1 MKDFKTYLAESKKT
15 YKFKIGVAGELP
27 EHTAD
32 HFESALGKF
41 GLINM
46 SPFKKTPITKRP
58 LDFPQLENVEV
69 HYTEAEVSYPTTDP
83 VLYEYLCQMCTVP
96 KSHLI
101 VRNAN
106 APQEEYQAEK
116 ENKPYETKLETPEM
130 EQAAANAQELTGTS
144 RAMDLL
150 KELES
155 YRAEREVKSDGGT
168 TKDNQPQMSNVPDGS
183 IGTKSP
189 IGSYL

>member
-41 GLINM
+41 GLVNM

-69 HYTEAEVSYPTTDP
+69 HYTFGPR
-83 VLYEYLCQMCTVP
+83 LFHRCTQLSV
-96 KSHLI
+96 HF
-101 VRNAN
+101 
-106 APQEEYQAEK
+106 
-116 ENKPYETKLETPEM
+116 
-130 EQAAANAQELTGTS
+130 
-144 RAMDLL
+144 LL
-150 KELES
+150 GVEGDC
-155 YRAEREVKSDGGT
+155 VV
-168 TKDNQPQMSNVPDGS
+168 Q
-183 IGTKSP
+183 
-189 IGSYL
+189 

>member
-101 VRNAN
+101 VRNAK
-106 APQEEYQAEK
+106 QK
-116 ENKPYETKLETPEM
+116 
-130 EQAAANAQELTGTS
+130 
-144 RAMDLL
+144 
-150 KELES
+150 
-155 YRAEREVKSDGGT
+155 
-168 TKDNQPQMSNVPDGS
+168 
-183 IGTKSP
+183 
-189 IGSYL
+189 